1 MALQQFNEWEPRL
14 DPVNGVQAQEPR
26 VFAHDA
32 HPVVVGAINDSD
44 ANHGINITNAG
55 ASYTVGDEITLTTNG
70 AATVAAIIVVDA
82 ISGTPGSG
90 AVTDYHIKSTN
101 LGAGYT
107 LTGAGSIQ
115 QDSGAGVFAC
125 TITNID
131 IPNTQKRGACV
142 YVGAAAGLS
151 LTVIMESGTEVSFN
165 NISEGSIL
173 PILIKRVTSALTA
186 NDLIALY

>member
-82 ISGTPGSG
+82 ISGTPGVG
-90 AVTDYHIKSTN
+90 KSTFIEN
-101 LGAGYT
+101 LGIR
-107 LTGAGSIQ
+107 LIQ
-115 QDSGAGVFAC
+115 KNG
-125 TITNID
+125 N
-131 IPNTQKRGACV
+131 
-142 YVGAAAGLS
+142 Y
-151 LTVIMESGTEVSFN
+151 
-165 NISEGSIL
+165 
-173 PILIKRVTSALTA
+173 
-186 NDLIALY
+186 